1 MALAVGREGGGGG
14 EAGAGAGVAGAP
26 AEEDLVPGGGRLPGD
41 ASLPAAG
48 GAKTGTGAGAGAGG
62 AEVPRGVG
70 GGVGSEVAPRG
81 GLVRPTEEAGPLR
94 EGGSEGTAP
103 TAGEEPS
110 AGPEGRPGGAMKG
123 LPEEA
128 GGTGPG
134 GDAALGKERERGG
147 CEATRGDGGE
157 ARQIADAAPEKAA
170 PAVGDDEEGPDWE
183 PGLEPESSMSSSDSE
198 DYSDDDSSEP
208 FSLSLSES
216 SDWEEEGDETEEGEA
231 GASPGKAPTSL
242 VEGVGAEES
251 GGDGEVFAAGS
262 PAGARD
268 QEDWGNF
275 LTALHEGRLLEESD
289 SDDDIDLDEFLDAN
303 IGLGDLV
310 EGPAEPRAVRPLT
323 RAEGPVEDYDLDD
336 YEAALEAAEWEL
348 TGNDRKEYAD
358 FLADFFALAEADEDS
373 GDELDGDYVAKWGAM
388 QIPELLT
395 PSKRRMPSPR
405 RRAKRNIARPILGN
419 INVAAKAKEVPLKAA
434 RVPIQVKKL
443 SGDAL
448 NNFRAPAGRALQFVA
463 ARQPGAAAPA
473 SDVPRS
479 LPQPPVVQTPEKTGP
494 AWTSDE
500 LAYLEEQSLPQ
511 AYLFS
516 DTFRPKQVEELYWQI
531 QALVQLLLQWCA
543 VPEVTPGV
551 EGEAKKK
558 LSKKAM
564 LAAKKEQAM
573 AEAKAKE
580 EQARRMKLWGHL
592 NDILMYTQWVS
603 MRNTQLHFHGLGP
616 ETLGMGIHPKE
627 AAAGQTL
634 LNGTTDPHG
643 SQAWVPWRGRLIHYV
658 QGVTDNT
665 LVRKLHHMVM
675 TRQVDATAMTGVPLD
690 LDVMRFEDD
699 FNPYLMKREMK
710 RLMRNKMQLFTPAED
725 RLLAIGIRTLGNNYR
740 LIKARLLPGK
750 SAGQINTRRRNVLQR
765 SSNREIKNA
774 MAELH
779 SKLSPELLREIQA
792 ALDKYR
798 NLPSSSRWEM
808 VALSPSPLLRG
819 HSAAVLKQMWE
830 SMNSLPWNTK
840 HKEEEEASVPQALK
854 GQGAM
859 ERLLGGDSD
868 SEADMDPMDPD
879 WGLAV
884 FNNAECIPGGSEGSS
899 QRDTPFEQDE
909 MEESGSESD
918 GGQPPKLLPVKG
930 GEPGSLSTGAG
941 TAAATAVL
949 AAATVPPSP
958 PRSPERGRESYFS
971 QEDLDDVE
979 PAVPGPGK
987 GAGQARPFE
996 VGAAERE
1003 ELSDSEP
1010 EAAEGEPQ
1018 GGFERELLSDSD

>member
-1 MALAVGREGGGGG
+1 
-14 EAGAGAGVAGAP
+14 
-26 AEEDLVPGGGRLPGD
+26 
-41 ASLPAAG
+41 
-48 GAKTGTGAGAGAGG
+48 
-62 AEVPRGVG
+62 
-70 GGVGSEVAPRG
+70 
-81 GLVRPTEEAGPLR
+81 
-94 EGGSEGTAP
+94 
-103 TAGEEPS
+103 
-110 AGPEGRPGGAMKG
+110 MKG

-128 GGTGPG
+128 GGTGPQG
-134 GDAALGKERERGG
+134 KAALEKGVERGD
-147 CEATRGDGGE
+147 CNAARGDDGE
-157 ARQIADAAPEKAA
+157 ARQSAAAAREEAA
-170 PAVGDDEEGPDWE
+170 PAPGDDEEGPDWE

-208 FSLSLSES
+208 LSLSSSES
-216 SDWEEEGDETEEGEA
+216 SDSEEEGEEREGGQA
-231 GASPGKAPTSL
+231 GASPGKAPASL
-242 VEGVGAEES
+242 VEGVGTEEP
-251 GGDGEVFAAGS
+251 GRGGEVFAGGS
-262 PAGARD
+262 PAGSRD
-268 QEDWGNF
+268 QADWGNF
-275 LTALHEGRLLEESD
+275 LTALNEGRLLEESD
-289 SDDDIDLDEFLDAN
+289 SDDEIDLDEFLDAN

-310 EGPAEPRAVRPLT
+310 EGPAEPRERAVRPLT

-358 FLADFFALAEADEDS
+358 FLADFFAHAEADEDS

-388 QIPELLT
+388 QMPELLT

-405 RRAKRNIARPILGN
+405 RRAKRNVARPILGN
-419 INVAAKAKEVPLKAA
+419 INVAAKAKEVPLLKAG
-434 RVPIQVKKL
+434 RVPTQVKKL

-448 NNFRAPAGRALQFVA
+448 NKANFRAPAGRVLQFVT
-463 ARQPGAAAPA
+463 ARQPAAAAPA
-473 SDVPRS
+473 SAVPSS
-479 LPQPPVVQTPEKTGP
+479 LPQPPVVQTPEKTAP

-500 LAYLEEQSLPQ
+500 LAYLEEQSLSK

-543 VPEVTPGV
+543 VPEETPGTG
-551 EGEAKKK
+551 GEAKKK
-558 LSKKAM
+558 LSKKAR
-564 LAAKKEQAM
+564 LVAKKEQAM
-573 AEAKAKE
+573 ASAKAE
-580 EQARRMKLWGHL
+580 EERARRMKLWGHL
-592 NDILMYTQWVS
+592 HDILVHTQWVS
-603 MRNTQLHFHGLGP
+603 MRNAQLHFPGLGP
-616 ETLGMGIHPKE
+616 ETLGMGTRTKE
-627 AAAGQTL
+627 AAAGQPL

-643 SQAWVPWRGRLIHYV
+643 SEAWVPWRGRLIHYV

-665 LVRKLHHMVM
+665 LVRKLHHMAM

-690 LDVMRFEDD
+690 LDVMRYEDD
-699 FNPYLMKREMK
+699 FNPYLVKREMK

-765 SSNREIKNA
+765 SSNKDIKNA

-798 NLPSSSRWEM
+798 DLPPSSRWEM

-840 HKEEEEASVPQALK
+840 HRGEGEKSVPQARE
-854 GQGAM
+854 GQGFM
-859 ERLLGGDSD
+859 ERLLEGDSVSD
-868 SEADMDPMDPD
+868 SEAGMDPD
-879 WGLAV
+879 WGLGV
-884 FNNAECIPGGSEGSS
+884 FNNAECIPGGPEGSP

-918 GGQPPKLLPVKG
+918 GGQKPPKLLSAMG

-941 TAAATAVL
+941 TAAATAVP
-949 AAATVPPSP
+949 AATAPPSP
-958 PRSPERGRESYFS
+958 RRSPERGRESYFS
-971 QEDLDDVE
+971 QEDLDEVE
-979 PAVPGPGK
+979 PAAPGPGK

-1010 EAAEGEPQ
+1010 EAAGLEGEPR